1 MLTFAAI
8 LIVPW
13 LLALLLTPA
22 VIRFAQSRGYLDVPT
37 ARKAHKAPVA
47 LLGGIAVFASIAVGL
62 LLVSIFVTPVR
73 EALFGYASLGALGL
87 GALLMVALGTW
98 DDLYDMRP
106 MTKLAGQ
113 IAIASLTWAMGFR
126 AGAIELPF
134 ELLLTSAAPVSFLVT
149 VGWIVIVSNAF
160 NLIDG
165 IDGLTAGVSVI
176 TALTVFLL
184 ANQNGAT
191 VPVIAALALSGAL
204 AGFLRFNLPP
214 ARIFLGDAGALSI
227 GYVTAVLAMASY
239 QKSPAAVA
247 LIVPLLVLGLPLLE
261 PILAVLRRGLSHL
274 RKRGAEGL
282 RPGEMLRAVTLAD
295 RGHLH
300 HLLLRNGLSV
310 PESLAVLYAIC
321 IALAVVGLGTRDASS
336 TLRWGLFGVLVA
348 CGFAALR
355 GLERCAQ
362 RRDREQQARLENESG
377 AQPAP
382 SLAEGSRRAAG

>member
-1 MLTFAAI
+1 MATFAAI

-13 LLALLLTPA
+13 LLALVLTPL
-22 VIRFAQSRGYLDVPT
+22 VIRVAHARGYLDHPT

-47 LLGGIAVFASIAVGL
+47 IFGGVAVFGSIALGLLALAPFIPPVGGTLLGA
-62 LLVSIFVTPVR
+62 
-73 EALFGYASLGALGL
+73 ESLGALGL
-87 GALLMVALGTW
+87 GALLMVVLGGY

-106 MTKLAGQ
+106 MHKLAAQ
-113 IAIASLTWAMGFR
+113 IAIAALTWLMGFR
-126 AGAIELPF
+126 VGAIELPF
-134 ELLLTSAAPVSFLVT
+134 ELLLSAATPVSLIAT
-149 VGWIVIVSNAF
+149 VAWIVIVSNAF

-165 IDGLTAGVSVI
+165 IDGLAGGVSVI

-204 AGFLRFNLPP
+204 AGFLRYNLPP

-227 GYVTAVLAMASY
+227 GYLIAVLAMASY

-247 LIVPLLVLGLPLLE
+247 MVVPLLVLGLPLLDS
-261 PILAVLRRGLSHL
+261 ILAVIRRGLVHL
-274 RKRGAEGL
+274 RTRGAKGL
-282 RPGEMLRAVTLAD
+282 HPWAIIRAVTLAD

-321 IALAVVGLGTRDASS
+321 IALAAVGLGTRELSS
-336 TLRWGLFGVLVA
+336 TLRWGLFAGLI
-348 CGFAALR
+348 AAGYAGLR
-355 GLERCAQ
+355 VLERRAA
-362 RRDREQQARLENESG
+362 RRDHEQQARS
-377 AQPAP
+377 AASAAAAAP
-382 SLAEGSRRAAG
+382 GRIVEERRRIAG

>member
-1 MLTFAAI
+1 MATFAAI

-13 LLALLLTPA
+13 LLALVLTPA

-47 LLGGIAVFASIAVGL
+47 LLGGVAVFASIALGL
-62 LLVSIFVTPVR
+62 LLVSIFVEPVR
-73 EALFGYASLGALGL
+73 TALVGHASLGALGL
-87 GALLMVALGTW
+87 GAILMVSLGTW

-106 MTKLAGQ
+106 MAKLTGQ
-113 IAIASLTWAMGFR
+113 IAIAALTWAMGFR
-126 AGAIELPF
+126 VGAIELPF

-247 LIVPLLVLGLPLLE
+247 LIVPLLVLGLPLLD
-261 PILAVLRRGLSHL
+261 PILAVLRRGFSHL
-274 RKRGAEGL
+274 RRRGAEGL
-282 RPGEMLRAVTLAD
+282 RPAEMLHAVTLAD

-310 PESLAVLYAIC
+310 PESLAILYAVC
-321 IALAVVGLGTRDASS
+321 IVLAVVGLGTREAGT
-336 TLRWGLFGVLVA
+336 TLRWGMFLVLVCA
-348 CGFAALR
+348 GFASLRALERRALR
-355 GLERCAQ
+355 RDLALE
-362 RRDREQQARLENESG
+362 ARIRVESEL
-377 AQPAP
+377 ASS

>member
-1 MLTFAAI
+1 MVVFAAI

-13 LLALLLTPA
+13 LLALALTPA
-22 VIRFAQSRGYLDVPT
+22 VIRFAQARGYLDHPT
-37 ARKAHKAPVA
+37 ARKAHKEPVA
-47 LLGGIAVFASIAVGL
+47 LLGGVAVFGSIVLGL
-62 LLVSIFVTPVR
+62 LALSIFVEPVR
-73 EALFGYASLGALGL
+73 SALFGHASLGALGL

-113 IAIASLTWAMGFR
+113 IAIAALTWALGFR
-126 AGAIELPF
+126 VGAIELPF
-134 ELLLTSAAPVSFLVT
+134 ELLLTAAAPVSFVVT
-149 VGWIVIVSNAF
+149 IAWIVIVANAF

-165 IDGLTAGVSVI
+165 IDGLAAGVSVI

-227 GYVTAVLAMASY
+227 GYMTAVLAMASY

-247 LIVPLLVLGLPLLE
+247 LIVPLLVLGLPLLD
-261 PILAVLRRGLSHL
+261 PILAVLRRGLLHL
-274 RKRGAEGL
+274 RTRGAEGL
-282 RPGEMLRAVTLAD
+282 RPGEMIRAVTLAD

-310 PESLAVLYAIC
+310 GESLVVLYSVC
-321 IALAVVGLGTRDASS
+321 IGCAAVGLGTRGISS
-336 TLRWGLFGVLVA
+336 TLRWGLFLALIFV
-348 CGFAALR
+348 GFAALR
-355 GLERCAQ
+355 ALERRAL
-362 RRDREQQARLENESG
+362 RRDLELEVRSQAEAVATPDHHE
-377 AQPAP
+377 
-382 SLAEGSRRAAG
+382 EVSRRAAG

>member
-1 MLTFAAI
+1 MATFAAI

-13 LLALLLTPA
+13 LLALVLTPW
-22 VIRFAQSRGYLDVPT
+22 VIRVAEARGYLDYPT
-37 ARKAHKAPVA
+37 ARKAHNAPVA
-47 LLGGIAVFASIAVGL
+47 MFGGVAVVGSIVLGL
-62 LLVSIFVTPVR
+62 LALAPFVPGVR
-73 EALFGYASLGALGL
+73 AALFGYESLGALGL
-87 GALLMVALGTW
+87 GAALMVALGAY

-106 MTKLAGQ
+106 MHKLSGQ
-113 IAIASLTWAMGFR
+113 IAIAVLTWAMGFR
-126 AGAIELPF
+126 VGSIELPF
-134 ELLLTSAAPVSFLVT
+134 EFFLTAAAPVSLLVT
-149 VGWIVIVSNAF
+149 VAWIVIVSNAF

-227 GYVTAVLAMASY
+227 GYLTAVLALASY

-247 LIVPLLVLGLPLLE
+247 LVVPLLVLGLPLLDS
-261 PILAVLRRGLSHL
+261 ILAVIRRGLVHL
-274 RKRGAEGL
+274 RTRGTKGL
-282 RPGEMLRAVTLAD
+282 RPGAILRAVTLAD

-310 PESLAVLYAIC
+310 PESLVVLYAVC
-321 IALAVVGLGTRDASS
+321 IALAVIGLGTRDASS
-336 TLRWGLFGVLVA
+336 SLRWGLFAGLVA
-348 CGFAALR
+348 AGYAALR
-355 GLERCAQ
+355 ALE
-362 RRDREQQARLENESG
+362 
-377 AQPAP
+377 
-382 SLAEGSRRAAG
+382 RRAARRDSDLATRSAADAATGPTRIVEESRRIAG

>member
-1 MLTFAAI
+1 MA
-8 LIVPW
+8 
-13 LLALLLTPA
+13 
-22 VIRFAQSRGYLDVPT
+22 
-37 ARKAHKAPVA
+37 
-47 LLGGIAVFASIAVGL
+47 
-62 LLVSIFVTPVR
+62 
-73 EALFGYASLGALGL
+73 LGAG
-87 GALLMVALGTW
+87 LMVALGVW

-113 IAIASLTWAMGFR
+113 IAIAALTWAMGFQV
-126 AGAIELPF
+126 GSIELPF
-134 ELLLTSAAPVSFLVT
+134 HFFLSAAAPVSFLVT
-149 VGWIVIVSNAF
+149 VGWIVIVANAF

-227 GYVTAVLAMASY
+227 GYLTAVLAMSSY

-247 LIVPLLVLGLPLLE
+247 LVVPLLVLGLPLLDT
-261 PILAVLRRGLSHL
+261 ILAVIRRGLIHL
-274 RKRGAEGL
+274 HTRGAEGL
-282 RPGEMLRAVTLAD
+282 RPGDVIRAVTSAD

-310 PESLAVLYAIC
+310 PASLAVLYSIC
-321 IALAVVGLGTRDASS
+321 IALAAIGLGTRAQGSG
-336 TLRWGLFGVLVA
+336 LRWGLFFGLIGSGYV
-348 CGFAALR
+348 ALR
-355 GLERCAQ
+355 WLERRAARREAAQ
-362 RRDREQQARLENESG
+362 IAAGVQSETSAF
-377 AQPAP
+377 
-382 SLAEGSRRAAG
+382 AEASRRAAG